1 MIKGDKMKN
10 ENIDTNKIH
19 EYDFD
24 IIAIIK
30 EGFIRIEGVKLTFIK
45 AFFIYTLITIIV
57 QVVLSIFFP
66 SPPPPAE
73 PNYLNQ
79 LIVALLS
86 YPILMPLIAGIIMLA
101 VKYSRREDIALNTLF
116 NYYHLAG
123 KLSLAGIFIYIM
135 TLIGFL
141 LLILPGIYL
150 SIAYVFTLP
159 LIVDKEMDIWDA
171 METSRKAVTKHWFK
185 VFGLFI
191 LLSLI
196 MALGALALG
205 IGLIW
210 AVPLLFVTLYGL
222 LYPLIFDGVEI

>member
-1 MIKGDKMKN
+1 
-10 ENIDTNKIH
+10 
-19 EYDFD
+19 
-24 IIAIIK
+24 
-30 EGFIRIEGVKLTFIK
+30 
-45 AFFIYTLITIIV
+45 
-57 QVVLSIFFP
+57 
-66 SPPPPAE
+66 
-73 PNYLNQ
+73 
-79 LIVALLS
+79 
-86 YPILMPLIAGIIMLA
+86 
-101 VKYSRREDIALNTLF
+101 
-116 NYYHLAG
+116 
-123 KLSLAGIFIYIM
+123 M